1 MSIAQ
6 RPQSTSDMSKNKL
19 REQVIKLRRQ
29 LKSEEAK
36 NRALWLLLEEITD
49 RMQISSAGI
58 KAAVTSLLDYD
69 IVWDGTTEHDFLEIT
84 NNNVD
89 IVSREIM
96 LITLASK
103 IETKQLELV
112 PEPNSIEEIISN
124 VVDILANQYPD
135 YQMEVDITANEKPV
149 FVDYDYVVM
158 ALLFLLE
165 FIAEMNSEAE
175 AFHIGASEVG
185 SDSVI
190 QISGVNHKVRGLIS
204 SLEDDLTEGLI
215 WKNSLKSTDKL
226 KLFVLG
232 NLFIAQNVEI
242 STHRANELWEIHLAV
257 PVVQGI

>member
-1 MSIAQ
+1 M
-6 RPQSTSDMSKNKL
+6 
-19 REQVIKLRRQ
+19 
-29 LKSEEAK
+29 
-36 NRALWLLLEEITD
+36 LEEITD

-69 IVWDGTTEHDFLEIT
+69 IVWDGTTEHDFLEII

-103 IETKQLELV
+103 IETGQLELV
-112 PEPNSIEEIISN
+112 PEPNAIEEIISN
-124 VVDILANQYPD
+124 VVDILASKDPD
-135 YQMEVDITANEKPV
+135 CQMEVDIISNNKPV
-149 FVDYDYVVM
+149 FVDFDYMVM

-165 FIAEMNSEAE
+165 FIAEMKGGAE
-175 AFHIGASEVG
+175 ACRMGVNEVG

-190 QISGVNHKVRGLIS
+190 RISGINHEIRTLIS
-204 SLEDDLTEGLI
+204 RLEDDLTEGLI

-232 NLFIAQNVEI
+232 NLLSVQNVEL
-242 STHRANELWEIHLAV
+242 STHRAHDLWEIRLAV
-257 PVVQGI
+257 PIVQDI

>member
-1 MSIAQ
+1 MAIDQ
-6 RPQSTSDMSKNKL
+6 KPQSTSDTSKNKL

-29 LKSEEAK
+29 LERSEAK
-36 NRALWLLLEEITD
+36 NRVFWFLLEEITD

-69 IVWDGTTEHDFLEIT
+69 IVWDGTTEHDFLETI

-89 IVSREIM
+89 IVSRKIM

-103 IETKQLELV
+103 IETGQLELV

-135 YQMEVDITANEKPV
+135 YQMDVDISTNSKPV
-149 FVDYDYVVM
+149 FVDYDYMVM

-165 FIAEMNSEAE
+165 FIAEMNGEAE
-175 AFHIGASEVG
+175 ACHMKANEVG

-190 QISGVNHKVRGLIS
+190 QISGVNHKVRVLIS
-204 SLEDDLTEGLI
+204 ELEDDLTEGLI
-215 WKNSLKSTDKL
+215 WKKSLKSTDKL

-232 NLFIAQNVEI
+232 NLFAAQNIEI
-242 STHRANELWEIHLAV
+242 SSHQANDLWEIRLAV
-257 PVVQGI
+257 PVVQDI

>member
-1 MSIAQ
+1 MSIDQ
-6 RPQSTSDMSKNKL
+6 RPQTTSDTSKSKL

-29 LKSEEAK
+29 LERSEAK

-69 IVWDGTTEHDFLEIT
+69 IVWDGTTEHDFLEII

-103 IETKQLELV
+103 IETGQLELV

-124 VVDILANQYPD
+124 VVDILASKYPD
-135 YQMEVDITANEKPV
+135 CQMKVEINANDKPV
-149 FVDYDYVVM
+149 FVDFDYMVM

-165 FIAEMNSEAE
+165 FLAEINSGIDTCRLGVNEA
-175 AFHIGASEVG
+175 G

-190 QISGVNHKVRGLIS
+190 RISNIKRHVRELITD
-204 SLEDDLTEGLI
+204 LEDDLTEGLI

-232 NLFIAQNVEI
+232 NIFAAQNIDLNIHETNDLREI
-242 STHRANELWEIHLAV
+242 RLAV
-257 PVVQGI
+257 PVVQDI